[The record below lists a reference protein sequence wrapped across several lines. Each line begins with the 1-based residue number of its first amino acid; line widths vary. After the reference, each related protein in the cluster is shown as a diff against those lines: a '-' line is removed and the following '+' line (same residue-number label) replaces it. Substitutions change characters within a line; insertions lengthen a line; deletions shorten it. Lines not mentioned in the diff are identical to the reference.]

1 MSDVRKLLAVVGLAV
16 LLWAALTPAA
26 GGLLWAELVPVWL
39 FVAALVCLIVVRAPE
54 LCPVRSAPSLS
65 SIALRAPPP
74 IL

>member
-1 MSDVRKLLAVVGLAV
+1 MSDLRKLLAVVGLAV

-39 FVAALVCLIVVRAPE
+39 FVGILVSLLVVREPE
-54 LCPVRSAPSLS
+54 LCPVLPAPLLG
-65 SIALRAPPP
+65 SIPFRAPP